1 MMLGRSLA
9 TSLLLGLAWQVAF
22 AADSGVRSYQA
33 YPADVRSGGVPLSR
47 EAGTF
52 APRGSAPGSASTRGV
67 SPSGPAGAY
76 SVPSGGIPGS
86 LPARDRLQEHYRF
99 RPRADDRSADP
110 PDALKFRPD
119 PDLAR
124 RSYQNWGGPGQE
136 WSEGSRGPAVIFRP
150 REVDSPAERRSPPST
165 AYPEPSAPVPGYFP
179 EWAPAYGPPY

>member
-1 MMLGRSLA
+1 MPGRSLA
-9 TSLLLGLAWQVAF
+9 TSLLLGFAWQVAF
-22 AADSGVRSYQA
+22 AADYGARSYQP
-33 YPADVRSGGVPLSR
+33 YPADVRSGGVPSSR
-47 EAGTF
+47 ETGAF
-52 APRGSAPGSASTRGV
+52 APRASGPGSASTWGA
-67 SPSGPAGAY
+67 SPSGSAGTN
-76 SVPSGGIPGS
+76 SVPSGRVPGG
-86 LPARDRLQEHYRF
+86 LPARDRPPEHYRF

-150 REVDSPAERRSPPST
+150 REAAPSAERRSPQST
-165 AYPEPSAPVPGYFP
+165 AYPEPPAPVPGYLP